1 MKIKINLNK
10 LLSNTPSS
18 TQAFTISNI
27 VSTENVIV
35 NFAPMVAIDISRTSS
50 NATCIIYAGGSE
62 ITKTGNEIL
71 GISLTNDYI
80 IIDGDI
86 NFQTGTT
93 LLTLLQNDYISFD
106 IDGKTAIFTYKQ
118 YGDNH
123 ELNKSLSYVGI
134 IQGIFNHSIN
144 VKNIIIDLNNYT
156 NNFNYVWIP
165 SLRRYY
171 YVDSVEIISSNF
183 TRLHLKEDVLMSWKE
198 LIKQQSAFVS
208 RYENSNTDY
217 LVDSRLPL
225 EDVKTIEML
234 SFSNGGLKN
243 CTFNYNVGNSTPVI
257 CVTSMSTK
265 VQEGHGTNVSPTGSN
280 LPTIRSSLNNNEFVR
295 FITFDKLFYLV
306 TAYRSDDATSSFI
319 ENVIYFPFDCTT
331 LFGLSTTSYTAI
343 QVKDKYIDELGN
355 YVNYD
360 ATGTP
365 LQCYHM
371 NVNRDGVSPYIVIAD
386 ISITNN
392 DPKFDDYE
400 PYSNYEI
407 YIPFVSWVKIEYKQF
422 VNQRILVYYSVD
434 LKTGM
439 ATAYIYNY
447 TNEYI
452 IWSGSCQLGIK
463 LDLTT
468 TNQLENQRQKESSV
482 LNTTLGLMSST
493 IAVGVGVT
501 TGNPLAI
508 AGGVI
513 GGGKT
518 IANAVNTNRMLFER
532 AQSTFGTPECSLFAP
547 SEVKIRR
554 TYNQR
559 RSLDD
564 DATFNELNGKPY
576 NNYVGVL
583 GDLTGYVEIPEIHFK
598 PKDEII
604 FQDEISEIVSLLK
617 EGVIL

>member
-1 MKIKINLNK
+1 MKVKINLNK
-10 LLSNTPSS
+10 IVSNTPSS
-18 TQAFTISNI
+18 TQTFTISNI
-27 VSTENVIV
+27 TSVENTIDSYIH
-35 NFAPMVAIDISRTSS
+35 MVAIVVTRTSS
-50 NATCIIYAGGSE
+50 TATCTISASGG
-62 ITKTGNEIL
+62 TAVKTGNEIL
-71 GISLTNDYI
+71 GISLSNDYI
-80 IIDGDI
+80 IVDGE
-86 NFQTGTT
+86 FTFTAGTT
-93 LLTLLQNDYISFD
+93 LFSLLQNEYISLD
-106 IDGKTAIFTYKQ
+106 INGKTAIFTFKQ
-118 YGDNH
+118 YSDNH
-123 ELNKSLSYVGI
+123 ELDKIITYVDKLE
-134 IQGIFNHSIN
+134 GIFNHSIG
-144 VKNIIIDLNNYT
+144 VKNINIDVNNFQ

-165 SLRRYY
+165 TLKRYY
-171 YVDSVEIISSNF
+171 YVDSIELISATI
-183 TRLHLKEDVLMSWKE
+183 TRLHLKEDVLMSWKD
-198 LIKQQSAFVS
+198 LIKIQSAFVS
-208 RYENSNTDY
+208 RYEQSNNDN

-234 SFSNGGLKN
+234 SFTNGALKN
-243 CTFNYNVGNSTPVI
+243 CTFDYGIGNTTPVI

-265 VQEGHGTNVSPTGSN
+265 VQTGHGTSTPPSASG
-280 LPTIRSSLNNNEFVR
+280 LPIVRSSLNDNEFVR
-295 FITFDKLFYLV
+295 FITFNKLQYLV

-319 ENVIYFPFDCTT
+319 ENVIYYPFDCST
-331 LFGLSTTSYTAI
+331 LFGLSTSSSYAI

-355 YVNYD
+355 YVNYNASD
-360 ATGTP
+360 TP
-365 LQCYHM
+365 LQCYGM

-392 DPKFDDYE
+392 DAKFDDYE

-439 ATAYIYNY
+439 ATAYVYNY
-447 TNEYI
+447 TNKYI
-452 IWSGSCQLGIK
+452 IWSGACQLGIK
-463 LDLTT
+463 LDMTT
-468 TNQLENQRQKESSV
+468 TNQLENQRQRESSV

-493 IAVGVGVT
+493 IAVGVGIAT
-501 TGNPLAI
+501 ANPVAI

-532 AQSTFGTPECSLFAP
+532 AQSSFGTPECSLFAP
-547 SEVKIRR
+547 NEVKIRR

-564 DATFNELNGKPY
+564 DSTFDELNGKPY

-583 GDLTGYVEIPEIHFK
+583 GDLHGYVEIPEIHFK
-598 PKDEII
+598 PKDNVIY
-604 FQDEISEIVSLLK
+604 QDEINEIVSLLK

>member
-1 MKIKINLNK
+1 MNIFHLILTEKLQSLHLN
-10 LLSNTPSS
+10 N
-18 TQAFTISNI
+18 
-27 VSTENVIV
+27 
-35 NFAPMVAIDISRTSS
+35 
-50 NATCIIYAGGSE
+50 
-62 ITKTGNEIL
+62 
-71 GISLTNDYI
+71 
-80 IIDGDI
+80 
-86 NFQTGTT
+86 
-93 LLTLLQNDYISFD
+93 
-106 IDGKTAIFTYKQ
+106 
-118 YGDNH
+118 NH
-123 ELNKSLSYVGI
+123 ELDKIITYVDKLE
-134 IQGIFNHSIN
+134 GIFNHSIG
-144 VKNIIIDLNNYT
+144 VKNINIDVNNFQ

-165 SLRRYY
+165 TLKRYY
-171 YVDSVEIISSNF
+171 YVDSIELISATI
-183 TRLHLKEDVLMSWKE
+183 TRLHLTEDVLMSWKD
-198 LIKQQSAFVS
+198 LIKIQSAFVS
-208 RYENSNTDY
+208 RYEQSNNDN

-234 SFSNGGLKN
+234 SFTNGALKN
-243 CTFNYNVGNSTPVI
+243 CTFDYGIGNTTPVI

-265 VQEGHGTNVSPTGSN
+265 VQTGHGTSTPPSASG
-280 LPTIRSSLNNNEFVR
+280 LPIVRSSLNDNEFVR
-295 FITFDKLFYLV
+295 FITFNKLQYLV

-319 ENVIYFPFDCTT
+319 ENVIYYPFDCST
-331 LFGLSTTSYTAI
+331 LFGLSTSSSYAI

-355 YVNYD
+355 YVNYNASD
-360 ATGTP
+360 TP
-365 LQCYHM
+365 LQCYGM

-392 DPKFDDYE
+392 DAKFDDYE

-439 ATAYIYNY
+439 ATAYVYNY
-447 TNEYI
+447 TNKYI
-452 IWSGSCQLGIK
+452 IWSGACQLGIK
-463 LDLTT
+463 LDMTT
-468 TNQLENQRQKESSV
+468 TNQLENQRQRESSV

-493 IAVGVGVT
+493 IAVGVGIAT
-501 TGNPLAI
+501 ANPVAI

-532 AQSTFGTPECSLFAP
+532 AQSSFGTPECSLFAP
-547 SEVKIRR
+547 NEVKIRR

-564 DATFNELNGKPY
+564 DSTFDELNGKPY

-583 GDLTGYVEIPEIHFK
+583 GDLHGYVEIPEIHFK
-598 PKDEII
+598 PKDNVIY
-604 FQDEISEIVSLLK
+604 QDEINEIVSLLK

>member
-1 MKIKINLNK
+1 MKVKINLNK
-10 LLSNTPSS
+10 LLSNIPASI
-18 TQAFTISNI
+18 QDFTIGNI
-27 VSTENVIV
+27 TSTENTI
-35 NFAPMVAIDISRTSS
+35 NSYAYMVAIHITRTSS
-50 NATCIIYAGGSE
+50 TATCVIYAGGGQA
-62 ITKTGNEIL
+62 TLTGDQIL
-71 GISLTNDYI
+71 NASLTNDYI
-80 IIDGDI
+80 IVDGD
-86 NFQTGTT
+86 FTFATGTT
-93 LLTLLQNDYISFD
+93 LLTLLKNDYISFD
-106 IDGKTAIFTYKQ
+106 IDGKTAIITYRQ
-118 YGDNH
+118 YSDNH

-165 SLRRYY
+165 ILRRYY
-171 YVDSVEIISSNF
+171 YVDSVELISSNF

-208 RYENSNTDY
+208 RYENSNNDN

-234 SFSNGGLKN
+234 SFTNGSLKN
-243 CTFNYNVGNSTPVI
+243 CTFNYSLGSTIPVI

-265 VQEGHGTNVSPTGSN
+265 VQTSHGTNVSPSGSN
-280 LPTIRSSLNNNEFVR
+280 LPTIRSSLNDNEFVR
-295 FITFDKLFYLV
+295 FITFDKLFYLIN
-306 TAYRSDDATSSFI
+306 AYRSDDATSSFI

-331 LFGLSTTSYTAI
+331 LFGLSTASYTAI
-343 QVKDKYIDELGN
+343 QVKDKYINASGN

-360 ATGTP
+360 ASDTP
-365 LQCYHM
+365 LQSYCM

-392 DPKFDDYE
+392 SAKFDDYE

-422 VNQRILVYYSVD
+422 INQRILVYYSVD

-447 TNEYI
+447 TNKYI

-493 IAVGVGVT
+493 IAVGVGVAT
-501 TGNPLAI
+501 ANPVAI
-508 AGGVI
+508 AGGAI

-547 SEVKIRR
+547 NEVKIRK